1 MDDEQPRD
9 RSARPWTGGA
19 DRCRGGAPGM
29 VAHAVQEEG
38 GERKGGRNIGRIWLD
53 PINYR

>member
-1 MDDEQPRD
+1 MDDGQPRD
-9 RSARPWTGGA
+9 GSARPWTGGA